1 MKLTQIFGVCWAR
14 RRLFVFVLAGTVGA
28 ATAFSL
34 LKHKTYLAEVEVMV
48 DAKNTDPVTGSALP
62 QQMQSNIQATQAD
75 VISSRNVALKV
86 VDRLR
91 LAADPATQRDFAED
105 DDAGT
110 GSIRDWLADRLLSK
124 LTVRS
129 SRDSNVIS
137 VSFEARDPKQAAR
150 VANAFA
156 DSYIQ
161 TSIDLRSD
169 PAKRQA
175 IWFDDQLQGLRQSL
189 QNAQERLSDYQQK
202 RKIVGTDDRL
212 DVENSKLNELANQLV
227 IAQTAMYDAESRQKQ
242 MTKALQDNRLEEL
255 PDVLGNGLLQSM
267 KSDLV
272 RAEGHLAEVAQRYDK
287 NHPANVS
294 AAAEVQT
301 LRNKLAAELG
311 TVKGSINQA
320 AQLAQQRA
328 AESQRALDAQKQKIL
343 ELKGQRDGLDVLNRE
358 VENAQHA
365 YDAAMQ
371 RTSEL
376 RLTGRLDQTNIA
388 VLNPATP
395 PTKPAGP
402 KVLRNIV
409 LSILAGT
416 ILALGAALGLELL
429 DRRVRSSADLLDL
442 EGVVVLAEIPGLSL
456 SKPKPARALPRR
468 GPAATAP
475 TVQPAV

>member
-1 MKLTQIFGVCWAR
+1 
-14 RRLFVFVLAGTVGA
+14 
-28 ATAFSL
+28 
-34 LKHKTYLAEVEVMV
+34 
-48 DAKNTDPVTGSALP
+48 
-62 QQMQSNIQATQAD
+62 
-75 VISSRNVALKV
+75 
-86 VDRLR
+86 
-91 LAADPATQRDFAED
+91 
-105 DDAGT
+105 
-110 GSIRDWLADRLLSK
+110 
-124 LTVRS
+124 
-129 SRDSNVIS
+129 
-137 VSFEARDPKQAAR
+137 
-150 VANAFA
+150 
-156 DSYIQ
+156 
-161 TSIDLRSD
+161 
-169 PAKRQA
+169 
-175 IWFDDQLQGLRQSL
+175 
-189 QNAQERLSDYQQK
+189 
-202 RKIVGTDDRL
+202 
-212 DVENSKLNELANQLV
+212 
-227 IAQTAMYDAESRQKQ
+227 MYDAESRQKQ